1 VALEAIKEGKPL
13 RLLAEGAFSMYPS
26 GFVDKSSGL
35 SAKAFVVRVNEIIR
49 AAHADGTL
57 KAMSQE
63 WFGTDYTTQAG
74 KFDLSL
80 LGQEVK

>member
-1 VALEAIKEGKPL
+1 MQAFGRHQVPL
-13 RLLAEGAFSMYPS
+13 PS
-26 GFVDKSSGL
+26 VPHPRVGGGVGPWIVSRERASRASRRSSP
-35 SAKAFVVRVNEIIR
+35 SR
-49 AAHADGTL
+49 
-57 KAMSQE
+57 E

>member
-1 VALEAIKEGKPL
+1 
-13 RLLAEGAFSMYPS
+13 MYPS

-35 SAKAFVVRVNEIIR
+35 SATAFVDRVNEIIR

-74 KFDLSL
+74 KFDLTL

>member
-1 VALEAIKEGKPL
+1 
-13 RLLAEGAFSMYPS
+13 MYPS

-35 SAKAFVVRVNEIIR
+35 SAKAFVDRVNEIIR

-57 KAMSQE
+57 KAHVARS
-63 WFGTDYTTQAG
+63 GSGPTTRPRPG

>member
-1 VALEAIKEGKPL
+1 
-13 RLLAEGAFSMYPS
+13 MYPS

-35 SAKAFVVRVNEIIR
+35 SAKAFVDRVNEIIR
-49 AAHADGTL
+49 TAHADGTL
-57 KAMSQE
+57 KQMSQE

-74 KFDLSL
+74 KFDLTL